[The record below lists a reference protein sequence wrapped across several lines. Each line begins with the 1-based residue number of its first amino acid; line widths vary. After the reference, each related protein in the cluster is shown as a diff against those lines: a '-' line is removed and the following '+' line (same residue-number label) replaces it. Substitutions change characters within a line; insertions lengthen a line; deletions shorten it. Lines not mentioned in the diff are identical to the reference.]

1 MQIAQLDTA
10 GAGTAG
16 AVTGAA
22 RRWLRIEGLAALAAG
37 VALYLAYGGQLI
49 WLVPLVLAV
58 DISMA
63 GYLRGPG
70 AGSLVYNLAHNQAL
84 GLLVLGLG
92 LATGTVAAT
101 LGGAVLVAHVGMDRL
116 VGYGLKY
123 PTDFRDTHLGRIGR

>member
-1 MQIAQLDTA
+1 MEPAAIPATGYA
-10 GAGTAG
+10 AAG
-16 AVTGAA
+16 AVTGGA

-37 VALYLAYGGQLI
+37 AALYVAQGGQLLLLI
-49 WLVPLVLAV
+49 PLVLAV

-63 GYLRGPG
+63 GYIRGPQAG
-70 AGSLVYNLAHNQAL
+70 AFLYNVAHNQAL

-101 LGGAVLVAHVGMDRL
+101 LIGAILVSHVGMDRFA
-116 VGYGLKY
+116 GYGLKY

>member
-49 WLVPLVLAV
+49 WLSDLRRLA
-58 DISMA
+58 
-63 GYLRGPG
+63 L
-70 AGSLVYNLAHNQAL
+70 
-84 GLLVLGLG
+84 
-92 LATGTVAAT
+92 
-101 LGGAVLVAHVGMDRL
+101 
-116 VGYGLKY
+116 
-123 PTDFRDTHLGRIGR
+123 